1 MAEQP
6 LHELAVLAM
15 GAEFPPLSFENE
27 ANREKILFV
36 EDWHMGHEILSSA
49 WLRERNN
56 SNL

>member
-1 MAEQP
+1 MGDEAP
-6 LHELAVLAM
+6 LA
-15 GAEFPPLSFENE
+15 SFENE

-36 EDWHMGHEILSSA
+36 EHLHLGHETRSSA